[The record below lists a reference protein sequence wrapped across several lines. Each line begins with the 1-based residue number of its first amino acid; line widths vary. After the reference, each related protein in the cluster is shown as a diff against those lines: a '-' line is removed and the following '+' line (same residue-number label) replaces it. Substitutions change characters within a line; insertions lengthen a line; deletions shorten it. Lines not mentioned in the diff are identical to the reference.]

1 VESLVEAVQRLADC
15 IYEVNQLLTK
25 INSKIDEL
33 LAEER
38 KIFPDI

>member
-1 VESLVEAVQRLADC
+1 MESLVEAVQRLADC
-15 IYEVNQLLTK
+15 IYEVTQLLTQ

-38 KIFPDI
+38 KRFPDI